1 MAPNLLNS
9 HNGADISH
17 TLIPWY
23 SLFVLRVPLNTSKPT
38 KHPIKARMWHSGVS
52 LPWLSC

>member
-1 MAPNLLNS
+1 
-9 HNGADISH
+9 
-17 TLIPWY
+17 
-23 SLFVLRVPLNTSKPT
+23 VLRVPLNTSKPT